1 MSGDASTQAR
11 PGSPFGRGTLQLRL
25 TAGIVLLLTVAS
37 VLIAAATALGL
48 QRFLLDQLDAQLA
61 TSGARFHE
69 SLEHPPKDGDESA
82 TTASDGI
89 PAQDGELGEVPGL
102 TSGTLAI
109 LIEGGQ
115 ILGAYSIADGPAT
128 VDGADAATLLGL
140 PVGGPPQTETLASGT
155 YRLLASGGAQGRVL
169 VVGIPTDDLRETME
183 RLLGIEAIVFFV
195 VIALA
200 GAAGALFVRSS
211 LRPLR
216 RVAGTAS
223 RVAEQPLG
231 AGVVTLPERVT
242 DVDPRSEAGQVAAAL
257 NLLLDHVEAS
267 FAQRQATEDRLRR
280 FVADASHEL
289 RTPVTVIGGYA
300 QLAQRYPEPLP
311 EPISQALE
319 RIGAQAARMGALVDD
334 LLLLARLDSGRPLAA
349 DRVDLTRLV
358 IDVVNDAR
366 AAAPDHHW
374 ELDLPE
380 EPVTVTGDE
389 QRLHQVLANLT
400 SNARVHTSVGSTVTV
415 AVRRA
420 ADLPD
425 RVLVEVCDDGPG
437 IPTALQP
444 EIFERFVRGEAS
456 RSRAAGSTG
465 LGLAIVAAVT
475 AAHGGQISLS
485 SEPGRTCFTLYL
497 PAAGG

>member
-1 MSGDASTQAR
+1 M
-11 PGSPFGRGTLQLRL
+11 
-25 TAGIVLLLTVAS
+25 LLLTVAS

-69 SLEHPPKDGDESA
+69 SLEHPPKDGDEP
-82 TTASDGI
+82 ASVSTGGI

-109 LIEGGQ
+109 LIVDGQ
-115 ILGAYSIADGPAT
+115 IQDAYSIADGPAT
-128 VDGADAATLLGL
+128 VDGADADTLLGL
-140 PVGGPPQTETLASGT
+140 PVGGPPRTETLDSGT
-155 YRLLASGGAQGRVL
+155 YRLLASSGAQGRVL
-169 VVGIPTDDLRETME
+169 VVGIPTTDLRETMA
-183 RLLGIEAIVFFV
+183 RLLGIEAIVFVV

-223 RVAEQPLG
+223 RVADQPLG
-231 AGVVTLPERVT
+231 AGAVTLPERVT

-311 EPISQALE
+311 EPIAQALE

-366 AAAPDHHW
+366 VAAPDHQW
-374 ELDLPE
+374 QLDLPE

-400 SNARVHTSVGSTVTV
+400 ANARVHTPVGSTITSSVRV
-415 AVRRA
+415 APDA
-420 ADLPD
+420 ADA
-425 RVLVEVCDDGPG
+425 VLVEVCDDGPG
-437 IPTALQP
+437 IPAELQP
-444 EIFERFVRGEAS
+444 ELFERFVRGEAS
-456 RSRAAGSTG
+456 RSRL
-465 LGLAIVAAVT
+465 LGA
-475 AAHGGQISLS
+475 
-485 SEPGRTCFTLYL
+485 
-497 PAAGG
+497 PASDWRSWLR

>member
-1 MSGDASTQAR
+1 M
-11 PGSPFGRGTLQLRL
+11 
-25 TAGIVLLLTVAS
+25 LLLTVAS

-69 SLEHPPKDGDESA
+69 SLEHPPKDGDEPASA
-82 TTASDGI
+82 PSGGI
-89 PAQDGELGEVPGL
+89 PAQDAELGEVPGL
-102 TSGTLAI
+102 TSGTLAV
-109 LIEGGQ
+109 LVQGGQ
-115 ILGAYSIADGPAT
+115 VQDAYAIADGPAT
-128 VDGADAATLLGL
+128 LNPADSGTLVGL
-140 PVGGPPQTETLASGT
+140 PVGGPPQTETLTSGA
-155 YRLLASGGAQGRVL
+155 YRLLASTGAQDRVL
-169 VVGIPTDDLRETME
+169 VVGIPERAMRETMA
-183 RLLGIEAIVFFV
+183 RLLGIEAIVFV
-195 VIALA
+195 IVIALA
-200 GAAGALFVRSS
+200 AVAGALFVGSS
-211 LRPLR
+211 LRPMR

-223 RVAEQPLG
+223 RVADQPLG

-311 EPISQALE
+311 QPITQALE
-319 RIGAQAARMGALVDD
+319 RIGAAAGRMGTLVDD
-334 LLLLARLDSGRPLAA
+334 LLLLARLDSGRPLAE
-349 DRVDLTRLV
+349 DEVDLTRLV

-374 ELDLPE
+374 EFDLPE
-380 EPVTVTGDE
+380 EPVTITGDE
-389 QRLHQVLANLT
+389 HRLHQVLANLT
-400 SNARVHTSVGSTVTV
+400 SNARVHTPVGSTVTV

-420 ADLPD
+420 PD
-425 RVLVEVCDDGPG
+425 IAAGVLIEICDDGPG
-437 IPTALQP
+437 IPAELQP
-444 EIFERFVRGEAS
+444 ELFERFVRGEAS
-456 RSRAAGSTG
+456 RSRVAGSTG

-475 AAHGGQISLS
+475 AAHGGQITLS
-485 SEPGRTCFTLYL
+485 SEPGRTCFTLQL
-497 PAAGG
+497 LAAGGPQPVANGPGLSPAARDG